1 MRDKNLTDDV
11 IDEIIAAP
19 KTSLE
24 QLLALE
30 LKHERKQTG
39 FPLTVVLPTTRLWA
53 GVIDCYAKDEV
64 IAAIEAAG
72 GAVIDGLRT

>member
-1 MRDKNLTDDV
+1 MRNKNLTDDV
-11 IDEIIAAP
+11 IDEIITAP

-39 FPLTVVLPTTRLWA
+39 RLTVVLPTALGW
-53 GVIDCYAKDEV
+53 G
-64 IAAIEAAG
+64 
-72 GAVIDGLRT
+72 

>member
-11 IDEIIAAP
+11 IDEIITAP

-30 LKHERKQTG
+30 LKHERKQS
-39 FPLTVVLPTTRLWA
+39 PLNHRSANYTALGW
-53 GVIDCYAKDEV
+53 GC
-64 IAAIEAAG
+64 
-72 GAVIDGLRT
+72 

>member
-11 IDEIIAAP
+11 LDEIIAAP

-30 LKHERKQTG
+30 LKHERKEAG
-39 FPLTVVLPTTRLWA
+39 APLNVVLPTTRLWA

-64 IAAIEAAG
+64 IAAIKAAG